1 MTKEPIIKIAIAE
14 DHKIFR
20 EALIPLIEK
29 DKNLK
34 VLFDTHNGK
43 ALLENLKR
51 KLPDILLLD
60 VEMPGID
67 GKEALR
73 IIRKEYPKLKVII
86 LTTHYTRKI
95 MSEFFKMGVSAFL
108 AKTGERSLLIEAIK
122 TVHHEGVFYDKEV
135 ALIMAKELAQSSNY
149 FEKEKEIKI
158 DFTDIELT
166 IIKMVCQNK
175 INKEIADLLNMS
187 VRTVE
192 WHRAN
197 VMLQIGSNKVADLI
211 VYAIKHNLVT
221 VV

>member
-1 MTKEPIIKIAIAE
+1 ME
-14 DHKIFR
+14 H
-20 EALIPLIEK
+20 PLLVDIC
-29 DKNLK
+29 K

-43 ALLENLKR
+43 ALLQELK
-51 KLPDILLLD
+51 KNLPDVLLMD
-60 VEMPGID
+60 VEMPGLD

-73 IIRKEYPKLKVII
+73 IIRKEYPKLRVII

-95 MSEFFKMGVSAFL
+95 MVEFFKMGVSAFL

-122 TVHHEGVFYDKEV
+122 TVHQEGVFYDKEV
-135 ALIMAKELAQSSNY
+135 ALIMAKELAQSTNF
-149 FEKEKEIKI
+149 FEKDKEIKI
-158 DFTDIELT
+158 DFTNLELT

-175 INKEIADLLNMS
+175 ISKEIADLLNMS

-197 VMLQIGSNKVADLI
+197 IMLQIGSNKVADLI
-211 VYAIKHNLVT
+211 VFAVKHNLVT